1 MEKLRRRL
9 NYENSNPMPNVRAI
23 KSCQLQSIFNFYN
36 IVDLI
41 NLCTKFDNTKNQ
53 LLLKVTKH
61 IVVNKSICRSLQK
74 ALKAK
79 SICKSFTNW
88 SI

>member
-9 NYENSNPMPNVRAI
+9 NKENSNPVPNVRAI
-23 KSCQLQSIFNFYN
+23 KSCQLQSIFHFYN
-36 IVDLI
+36 IVLI
-41 NLCTKFDNTKNQ
+41 NLCTKFDDTKNQ

-74 ALKAK
+74 ALKEK

-88 SI
+88 SV

>member
-9 NYENSNPMPNVRAI
+9 NKENSNPVPNVRAI
-23 KSCQLQSIFNFYN
+23 KSCQLQSLFHFYN
-36 IVDLI
+36 IVLI

-61 IVVNKSICRSLQK
+61 IVVNNSICRSLQK

>member
-1 MEKLRRRL
+1 MEKLRCRL
-9 NYENSNPMPNVRAI
+9 NYENSNPVPNVRAI
-23 KSCQLQSIFNFYN
+23 KSCQLQSIFHFYS
-36 IVDLI
+36 ILLI
-41 NLCTKFDNTKNQ
+41 NLCKTFTNTKNQ

-61 IVVNKSICRSLQK
+61 IIENKSVCRSLQK

-79 SICKSFTNW
+79 SICKSFTNL

>member
-9 NYENSNPMPNVRAI
+9 NYQNPNPVPNVRAI
-23 KSCQLQSIFNFYN
+23 KSCQLQSIFHFYN
-36 IVDLI
+36 IVLI
-41 NLCTKFDNTKNQ
+41 NLCTKSTTAKNQ

-61 IVVNKSICRSLQK
+61 IAANKSICRSLQK
-74 ALKAK
+74 ALKEK
-79 SICKSFTNW
+79 SICNSFTKW

>member
-9 NYENSNPMPNVRAI
+9 NYENSNPVPNVRAI
-23 KSCQLQSIFNFYN
+23 KSCQLQSIFHFYN
-36 IVDLI
+36 IVLI
-41 NLCTKFDNTKNQ
+41 NLCTKFDDTKNQ

-61 IVVNKSICRSLQK
+61 IVVNKSICRSLQM

-79 SICKSFTNW
+79 SICKSFTN
-88 SI
+88 

>member
-9 NYENSNPMPNVRAI
+9 NYENSNPVPNVRAI
-23 KSCQLQSIFNFYN
+23 KSCQLQSIFHFYN
-36 IVDLI
+36 IVLI
-41 NLCTKFDNTKNQ
+41 YLSTKFTNTKNQ

-61 IVVNKSICRSLQK
+61 IVVNNSICRSLQK
-74 ALKAK
+74 AFKAK

>member
-1 MEKLRRRL
+1 MEKLSRRL
-9 NYENSNPMPNVRAI
+9 NYENSNPVPNVRAI
-23 KSCQLQSIFNFYN
+23 KSCQLQSIFHFYN
-36 IVDLI
+36 IVLI

-61 IVVNKSICRSLQK
+61 IVVNNSICRSLQK

-88 SI
+88 ST

>member
-1 MEKLRRRL
+1 MEKLRRSL
-9 NYENSNPMPNVRAI
+9 NYENSIPVPNVRAI
-23 KSCQLQSIFNFYN
+23 KSCQLQSIFHFYN
-36 IVDLI
+36 ILLI
-41 NLCTKFDNTKNQ
+41 NLCTNFNNTKNQ

-61 IVVNKSICRSLQK
+61 IVVNNSICRSLQK

-79 SICKSFTNW
+79 SICKSFTTL

>member
-1 MEKLRRRL
+1 MEKLPRRL
-9 NYENSNPMPNVRAI
+9 NYENPNPVPNIRAI
-23 KSCQLQSIFNFYN
+23 KSWQLQSIFYFYN
-36 IVDLI
+36 IVLI
-41 NLCTKFDNTKNQ
+41 NLCTKFTNSKNQ

-79 SICKSFTNW
+79 SLSNSFTNW